1 MSDSE
6 PIWTVPSIFVHFE
19 ERLDAAEKL
28 YDARFKTADVA
39 ITAVERAASI
49 ALAAS
54 EKAINKAELAADK
67 RFDSVNEFRGAMNDQ
82 AGKFIT
88 RAELW
93 AWMVSV
99 VGIIIG
105 IVAFL
110 RK

>member
-1 MSDSE
+1 MTD
-6 PIWTVPSIFVHFE
+6 PHGDWTVGTLFTHFE
-19 ERLDAAEKL
+19 ERIDAAEKL
-28 YDARFKTADVA
+28 YDARFKTSDVA

-67 RFDSVNEFRGAMNDQ
+67 RFDSVNEFRGAMNYQ

-110 RK
+110 KK